1 MAASSSGDG
10 LVSWLIGGLGVGGV
24 VLGLLVGA
32 YEIGYHRGHEAAG
45 TSVAATTTAPA
56 TTATSAQ
63 TTTAGAGGATAAR
76 GQQLYTAD
84 ACSSC
89 HSLTGANGVGPTF
102 KGLAG
107 STVTLSDG
115 STIRAD
121 DAYLAK
127 SITDPDAE
135 IVKGFQKGVMLAAI
149 SSFDLNGKPQDVA
162 ALVAF
167 IRAQR

>member
-1 MAASSSGDG
+1 VAASPSGDG
-10 LVSWLIGGLGVGGV
+10 LVRWLIGGLVVGAI

-32 YEIGYHRGHEAAG
+32 YEIGYHRGHQAAG
-45 TSVAATTTAPA
+45 TTTSLPTTAPATTTTAPA
-56 TTATSAQ
+56 TTAGP
-63 TTTAGAGGATAAR
+63 AGAAAAR

-89 HSLTGANGVGPTF
+89 HSLTGTNGVGPTF

-115 STIRAD
+115 STVTAN

-135 IVKGFQKGVMLAAI
+135 IVKGFQKGVMPAAI
-149 SSFDLNGKPQDVA
+149 ASFGLAQKPQDVA

-167 IRAQR
+167 IKAQR